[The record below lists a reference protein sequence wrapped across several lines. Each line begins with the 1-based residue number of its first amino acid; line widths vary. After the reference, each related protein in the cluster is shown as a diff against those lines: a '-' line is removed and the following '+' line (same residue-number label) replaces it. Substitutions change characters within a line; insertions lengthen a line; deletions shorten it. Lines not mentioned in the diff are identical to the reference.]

1 MPLSRH
7 SVGIYQ
13 ETSSHATR
21 QGTLAYSHLTVDGIS
36 VREPK
41 KKKKKKAQA
50 RNELSNIIPKLSQT
64 RKKPTPP

>member
-1 MPLSRH
+1 MPLPRH

-41 KKKKKKAQA
+41 KKKKAQA
-50 RNELSNIIPKLSQT
+50 RNEVSNSLPKFSQA
-64 RKKPTPP
+64 RKKLTPP